1 MALTMR
7 KVRMSRISIGTR
19 GSKLALWQA
28 EWVKSELKR
37 IYPDLKIELN
47 KIKTTG
53 DKILDVPLA
62 QVGGKGLFVKEI
74 EEALLRHEADIAV
87 HSIKDVPTEFPDSL
101 YLAVICKREDP
112 RDALIISQKSAGS
125 RKQTNPPSPP
135 FSKEARLPSVGQGQD
150 GITKSIIYNIPKGAK
165 IGTSSLRRSC
175 QLLNIRPDLK
185 IEQLRGNLDT
195 RLKKLDEGHFD
206 AIILAAAGVK
216 RLGLQSRITEILPFE
231 ISLPAIGQGAIG
243 IECRIDDRSIN
254 NLIAPLNHPE
264 TSICVKAERAF
275 LKQLEGGCQVPIAA
289 YARIV
294 SQDSPPHP
302 PLGKGGHRGGV
313 NDSSFITPNSE
324 LIMDGLVGSITGD
337 RIIKGHIEGSPE
349 HAESLGVTL
358 AEDILSRGAKEI
370 LDEVYNKCFPGINGE
385 ISS

>member
-1 MALTMR
+1 
-7 KVRMSRISIGTR
+7 MSRISIGTR

-112 RDALIISQKSAGS
+112 RDAFISTIRNSQFAI
-125 RKQTNPPSPP
+125 RK
-135 FSKEARLPSVGQGQD
+135 FKDLPD
-150 GITKSIIYNIPKGAK
+150 GAK

-289 YARIV
+289 YARIT
-294 SQDSPPHP
+294 SQKSNTNLPPFN
-302 PLGKGGHRGGV
+302 KGGQGG
-313 NDSSFITPNSE
+313 ITNAE
-324 LIMDGLVGSITGD
+324 ILIIDGLVGSIDGD